1 MPDPETPPDPHSET
15 SPETPPGISGMTDL
29 LDINIIVRNSHWE
42 TAVDDVVE
50 ICRVSACAAF
60 AVGGRPVMAEAGLV
74 LADDDF
80 VAALNRQYRDRDG
93 ATNVLSFA
101 ATDFGDLALPAVEG
115 APVMLGDIIVA
126 HETVVR
132 EAAESG
138 ISLEHHLRHL
148 VVHGMLHLLGFDHM
162 TTVAA
167 EEMEALETKVLA
179 TLGVADPYRGDP
191 GPLAETQQ

>member
-132 EAAESG
+132 EAVEAG
-138 ISLEHHLRHL
+138 ISGEHHLRHL
-148 VVHGMLHLLGFDHM
+148 VMHGMLHLLGYDHM
-162 TTVAA
+162 TDDEAA
-167 EEMEALETKVLA
+167 EMEPLETQI
-179 TLGVADPYRGDP
+179 LGAMNVADPYDEDSGHSEEARP
-191 GPLAETQQ
+191 